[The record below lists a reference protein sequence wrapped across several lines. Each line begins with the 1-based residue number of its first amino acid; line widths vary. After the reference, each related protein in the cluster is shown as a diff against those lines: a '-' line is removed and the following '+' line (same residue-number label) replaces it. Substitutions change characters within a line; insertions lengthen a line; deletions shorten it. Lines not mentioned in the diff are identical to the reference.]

1 MRKAILDGL
10 LVALFFPF
18 TLRADGPIVNVT
30 FEAATSTV
38 EISFLDQL
46 HENSSTHTVTI
57 GTGPQ
62 NFDPRRTLIYY
73 EDETGT
79 LVQVKARPTIPADP
93 NFVLLLSDFMDLS
106 GHAVQ
111 LLDPQKERRYT
122 ILIRGANEASE
133 FIAHVSVKNKQT
145 PPWEIKLTVDDDKA
159 PVRNRSKVVVQL
171 DNNLPTSDARKLFE
185 TFRNTPSHVRVN
197 YKFSPDD
204 YVSDRQAPAS
214 SLSEFNSATAFGS
227 TSGTFT
233 LKSSGTFPLRPKSY
247 KIEVQFPVKEMAPD
261 LASRLRKSP
270 TDEFVSAGIG
280 VTLSPPKVER
290 ATSIFYFESTLS
302 STVSVA
308 ATGAKSRKNAGV
320 FALHWKP
327 LISLL
332 SWNVNADERPY
343 WGALRPILE
352 SDVDTLPIKTSKSLN
367 RTTFG
372 FDFDLGTVSKTSFGN
387 LAGDVIGPN
396 TTRTGPPAFLDEL
409 IFTNGLRF
417 DADRDFKV
425 ITAYWHTELTP
436 KFLKFEQTQDQRI
449 WRYRFAHSSQKPG
462 TFPKDPTITAYKF
475 QPSTGYDLG
484 GVTRRAGTP
493 NPVLGDSVSRYFIK
507 LDSSLELARFLTFA
521 ATDTSYYVTQATRRQ
536 FRGYLE
542 ARIELNSGSLFR
554 TDLFGLQNAI
564 VFKFQRGEQPP
575 LFTPANTLSLGFKI
589 YQ

>member
-1 MRKAILDGL
+1 MRQAL
-10 LVALFFPF
+10 LASFLVLFSPF
-18 TLRADGPIVNVT
+18 LLRADGPIVDAI
-30 FEAATSTV
+30 FEPATSTV
-38 EISFLDQL
+38 RVSFLEHLEED
-46 HENSSTHTVTI
+46 NAKHTVTI

-62 NFDPRRTLIYY
+62 TFDPQKTLMYY
-73 EDETGT
+73 EDQNGR
-79 LVQVKARPTIPADP
+79 LIQIKSRATIPAP
-93 NFVLLLSDFMDLS
+93 PTFVLLLSDFTDFS
-106 GHAVQ
+106 GQ
-111 LLDPQKERRYT
+111 PISLLDTQKERKYT
-122 ILIRGANEASE
+122 ILIRGAGESSE
-133 FIAHVSVKNKQT
+133 FVTHVSVKDKQV
-145 PPWEIKLTVDDDKA
+145 PPLEIQLLVQDDKY
-159 PVRNRSKVVVQL
+159 PFRNRSNVVVKL
-171 DNNLPTSDARKLFE
+171 SNDAPTEDAQKLFD
-185 TFRNTPSHVRVN
+185 TFRTAPSHVKLN

-204 YVSDRQAPAS
+204 YVADRQIQAAI
-214 SLSEFNSATAFGS
+214 LSEFNSGNAFGS
-227 TSGTFT
+227 TFGTFT
-233 LKSSGTFPLRPKSY
+233 VKSSGTFPLTTKPY
-247 KIEVQFPVKEMAPD
+247 KIELQFPAKEMPPD

-270 TDEFVSAGIG
+270 TDDFVTASIG
-280 VTLSPPKVER
+280 VTFSPPKVER
-290 ATSIFYFESTLS
+290 ATSVFYFESTLS
-302 STVSVA
+302 STVSI
-308 ATGAKSRKNAGV
+308 AKSGPKTRKNTGV

-332 SWNVNADERPY
+332 SWNVNADQRPY
-343 WGALRPILE
+343 WAAVRPILE

-372 FDFDLGTVSKTSFGN
+372 LDFDLGTVSKTNLGSF
-387 LAGDVIGPN
+387 AGDVIGPS

-449 WRYRFAHSSQKPG
+449 WRYRFAHKSQKPG

-484 GVTRRAGTP
+484 GVTRRVGTP
-493 NPVLGDSVSRYFIK
+493 DPVLGDSVSRYFIK
-507 LDSSLELARFLTFA
+507 LDSSLEFARFLTFA

-542 ARIELNSGSLFR
+542 ARIEVNSGSLFR

-575 LFTPANTLSLGFKI
+575 LFTPVNTLSLGFKI